1 MRKHK
6 ERLLFSIAG
15 YKKGPRAMVSA
26 GKNPHKQQY
35 NRKWVYSAML
45 QMKDILVF
53 VILFGANLL
62 QAITG
67 FAGTLISMPPTMK
80 LIGVDEAKALLNAIA
95 QISSLMIV
103 ITGWR
108 KINWKEFG
116 KMCILMVLGMLT
128 GIWLFEKFPVN
139 QLLIFYGIMIIV
151 IALQKLFGK
160 KEVRLPGAAMLLVIF
175 AAGIIHGMFVS
186 GGALLVI
193 YAASVLHDKEE
204 FRATI
209 ALIWVTIGCYITGVQ
224 VQAGHFNRHVIF
236 LLLAGI
242 IPVFLGTW
250 IGTKLVK
257 KIRQDVFMKI
267 TYVLLLLSGIMAIV

>member
-1 MRKHK
+1 MY
-6 ERLLFSIAG
+6 SI
-15 YKKGPRAMVSA
+15 V
-26 GKNPHKQQY
+26 
-35 NRKWVYSAML
+35 L

-80 LIGVDEAKALLNAIA
+80 PIGVDEAKALLNAIA

-103 ITGWR
+103 ITGWK

-116 KMCILMVLGMLT
+116 KMFILMALGMLA
-128 GIWLFEKFPVN
+128 GLWLFELFPVN
-139 QLLIFYGIMIIV
+139 QLLIFYGIMIIL

-160 KEVRLPGAAMLLVIF
+160 QEIQLPGPAMLLVIF

-193 YAASVLHDKEE
+193 YAVSVLHDKEE

-224 VQAGHFNRHVIF
+224 VQAGHFNPHVIF
-236 LLLAGI
+236 LMLAGI
-242 IPVFLGTW
+242 IPVFAGTW
-250 IGTKLVK
+250 IGTKMVK
-257 KIRQDVFMKI
+257 RIRQEVFMKI
-267 TYVLLLLSGIMAIV
+267 TYILLLLSGIMAIV

>member
-1 MRKHK
+1 MTS
-6 ERLLFSIAG
+6 EI
-15 YKKGPRAMVSA
+15 
-26 GKNPHKQQY
+26 
-35 NRKWVYSAML
+35 
-45 QMKDILVF
+45 KDILVF
-53 VILFGANLL
+53 IILFFANLL

-108 KINWKEFG
+108 HINWKEFF
-116 KMCILMVLGMLT
+116 KMFVLMAVGMMA
-128 GIWLFEKFPVN
+128 GIKIFEIFPMDT
-139 QLLIFYGIMIIV
+139 LLIFYGIMIIL
-151 IALQKLFGK
+151 IALKKLFVH
-160 KEVRLPGAAMLLVIF
+160 KEIKLPMVVMLLVIF

-193 YAASVLHDKEE
+193 YAASALKEKEE

-209 ALIWVTIGCYITGVQ
+209 ALIWVTIGCYMTGVQ
-224 VQAGHFNRHVIF
+224 VQAGNFNSHVIF
-236 LLLAGI
+236 LMLVGI
-242 IPVFLGTW
+242 IPVFVGTW

-257 KIRQDVFMKI
+257 KIKQEVFMKI
-267 TYVLLLLSGIMAIV
+267 TYVLLLLSGVMAIL

>member
-1 MRKHK
+1 MTTQ
-6 ERLLFSIAG
+6 L
-15 YKKGPRAMVSA
+15 
-26 GKNPHKQQY
+26 
-35 NRKWVYSAML
+35 
-45 QMKDILVF
+45 KDILVF

-67 FAGTLISMPPTMK
+67 FAGTLISMPPTIK

-103 ITGWR
+103 FTGFR
-108 KINWKEFG
+108 HINWKEFM
-116 KMCILMVLGMLT
+116 KMFILMAVGMLI
-128 GIWLFEKFPVN
+128 GIKIFEIFPMN
-139 QLLIFYGIMIIV
+139 SLLIFYGIMIIL
-151 IALQKLFGK
+151 IALEKLFLK
-160 KEVRLPGAAMLLVIF
+160 KEIKLPDIAMLFVIL

-193 YAASVLHDKEE
+193 YASTVLKDKEE

-224 VQAGHFNRHVIF
+224 VQAGHFNEHVLF
-236 LLLAGI
+236 LLIVGI
-242 IPVFLGTW
+242 IPVFIGTW

-257 KIRQDVFMKI
+257 KIKQEVFMKI
-267 TYVLLLLSGIMAIV
+267 TYILLLLSGIMAIV

>member
-1 MRKHK
+1 MTS
-6 ERLLFSIAG
+6 EI
-15 YKKGPRAMVSA
+15 
-26 GKNPHKQQY
+26 
-35 NRKWVYSAML
+35 
-45 QMKDILVF
+45 KDILVF
-53 VILFGANLL
+53 IILFFANLL

-108 KINWKEFG
+108 HINWKEFF
-116 KMCILMVLGMLT
+116 KMFVLMAVGMMA
-128 GIWLFEKFPVN
+128 GIKIFEIFPMDA
-139 QLLIFYGIMIIV
+139 LLIFYGIMIIL
-151 IALQKLFGK
+151 IALKKLFVH
-160 KEVRLPGAAMLLVIF
+160 KEIKLPMVVMLLVIF

-193 YAASVLHDKEE
+193 YAASALKEKEE

-209 ALIWVTIGCYITGVQ
+209 ALIWVTIGCYMTGVQ
-224 VQAGHFNRHVIF
+224 VQVGNFNSHVIF
-236 LLLAGI
+236 LMLVGI
-242 IPVFLGTW
+242 IPVFVGTW

-257 KIRQDVFMKI
+257 KIKQEVFMKI
-267 TYVLLLLSGIMAIV
+267 TYVLLLLSGVMAIL